1 MKKMIKSGLVV
12 ATLLFVSISQVSASD
27 FAVGLATGISMGNLM
42 SSSDGGTRP
51 SRYVSLLP
59 SRNFNQE
66 EVEQIFAKLYEE
78 SHLHNGIFV
87 GMSKH
92 ISKINSQIIMSGS
105 ETSQF
110 IINYNEFFGVSDQFK
125 NWISQ
130 NGSSSLKISDETA
143 KFIQSKPLQAFQ
155 KIFARND
162 GDLKNLPPREEV
174 LLFLSYLSIK
184 HYNWQIDDS
193 NIVISLPRLFV
204 E

>member
-1 MKKMIKSGLVV
+1 
-12 ATLLFVSISQVSASD
+12 
-27 FAVGLATGISMGNLM
+27 
-42 SSSDGGTRP
+42 
-51 SRYVSLLP
+51 
-59 SRNFNQE
+59 
-66 EVEQIFAKLYEE
+66 
-78 SHLHNGIFV
+78 
-87 GMSKH
+87 MSKH
-92 ISKINSQIIMSGS
+92 ISKINSQIIASGN
-105 ETSQF
+105 EASQF
-110 IINYNEFFGVSDQFK
+110 IINYSEFFGISDQFK